1 VALFFFILICN
12 WIELIPTELN
22 SHVHLLPSPTADTN
36 LTYAMAIMAMV
47 GVWIFGIRSKGLV
60 GYLKHFLEPY
70 PILLPLN
77 IIEELVKPLTLA
89 LRLFGNIFAGGIMI
103 SLIAVLLPKWV
114 NWLPNIIWK
123 LFDTLFLGAI
133 QAFIFALLTV
143 LYFGLAGAGHDE
155 EEHGSKTPAD
165 APGTDADRTTSTD
178 RSTAEPALTS

>member
-1 VALFFFILICN
+1 
-12 WIELIPTELN
+12 
-22 SHVHLLPSPTADTN
+22 
-36 LTYAMAIMAMV
+36 MV
-47 GVWIFGIRSKGLV
+47 GVWIYGIRSKGLR

-114 NWLPNIIWK
+114 NWLPNVIWK

-143 LYFGLAGAGHDE
+143 LYFGLAGAGHGDE
-155 EEHGSKTPAD
+155 EHEHGSKTPAD